1 MSICLKSLFASALI
15 PLLLSN
21 PAVAQ
26 VAGIAVA
33 VSDREPIVAVAS
45 GYSVQR
51 SILRRPVYNETDH
64 QIGTIDDL
72 IIDPGGNVTFVIIG
86 AGRFVGSARH
96 DVAVQVGHLANDNGR
111 FVLSGA
117 TEEAILRLPKFEYVE

>member
-1 MSICLKSLFASALI
+1 MSICLKSFFASALI

-51 SILRRPVYNETDH
+51 SILRRPVYNETDD
-64 QIGTIDDL
+64 QIGTIDDI

-117 TEEAILRLPKFEYVE
+117 TEQAILRLPKFEYVE

>member
-15 PLLLSN
+15 PLLLSY
-21 PAVAQ
+21 PAAAQ

-33 VSDREPIVAVAS
+33 VSDRQPIVAVAS

-117 TEEAILRLPKFEYVE
+117 TEQAILRLPKFEYVE